1 MRVAVLG
8 WGSLIW
14 NPGCLRLADGEWRP
28 DGPVLPIEFAR
39 ISGSGEEPERLTLTL
54 REGAQDVPTLW
65 SELEQDELD
74 VAGANL
80 AQREKCAVERIGYVG
95 PNGGSQ
101 LRAITDPTAAQE
113 LLRRLEAWR
122 VEKGFDAV
130 IWTDLRSN
138 FEAKRRD
145 DGGRAIALTPAA
157 AIAYLQELVRADGA
171 AAAEKYIRY
180 APEQV
185 HTDIRHAIEP
195 ALGWTAESEPAKA
208 SSRRLTEF
216 DPTG

>member
-14 NPGCLRLADGEWRP
+14 NPGCLRLGDGEWRP

-74 VAGANL
+74 VARANL

-145 DGGRAIALTPAA
+145 DGGRPLRRSTSDTHPNRSTRISDMPSRPRSGGQQSRTRQGPPAA
-157 AIAYLQELVRADGA
+157 G
-171 AAAEKYIRY
+171 
-180 APEQV
+180 
-185 HTDIRHAIEP
+185 
-195 ALGWTAESEPAKA
+195 
-208 SSRRLTEF
+208 
-216 DPTG
+216 